1 MTKSIQKKKNRLRK
15 SAEIIRWTHAKRM
28 NVETNYTFQ
37 IINSKWIIYLDYKMQ
52 TVKYLKEN
60 IDKQSR
66 SMWVGNEL

>member
-1 MTKSIQKKKNRLRK
+1 
-15 SAEIIRWTHAKRM
+15 M